1 MFVTLPCLT
10 LVRSVLAFAGMFES
24 TAAPIARRVC
34 TTTTLIR
41 HATATSTV
49 RSPRGAHFE
58 PTRNMPQANQ
68 LRSQN
73 RQREK
78 TSNRYPLEAPMSP
91 GIRIRRIR
99 STQALH
105 TRRAGT
111 RGRQPQ
117 GAGGCQKRVC
127 GDRSRDPHCVCR
139 APNTPGSVLQVV
151 VRRLTSCLAALVTG
165 AGLAVSFMSSSLA
178 QVACRQCVR
187 AMPLYSVILDELHER
202 LRDRKTAYTQ
212 DDT

>member
-1 MFVTLPCLT
+1 
-10 LVRSVLAFAGMFES
+10 
-24 TAAPIARRVC
+24 
-34 TTTTLIR
+34 
-41 HATATSTV
+41 
-49 RSPRGAHFE
+49 
-58 PTRNMPQANQ
+58 
-68 LRSQN
+68 
-73 RQREK
+73 
-78 TSNRYPLEAPMSP
+78 MSP
-91 GIRIRRIR
+91 GIRIRICPVGSGACCR
-99 STQALH
+99 TQALH

-202 LRDRKTAYTQ
+202 LRDRKTAYTRRHVTQVDSSGAGSSLRTFELWSPVELSMHRAQQ
-212 DDT
+212 DAAWLATAIHCSAV